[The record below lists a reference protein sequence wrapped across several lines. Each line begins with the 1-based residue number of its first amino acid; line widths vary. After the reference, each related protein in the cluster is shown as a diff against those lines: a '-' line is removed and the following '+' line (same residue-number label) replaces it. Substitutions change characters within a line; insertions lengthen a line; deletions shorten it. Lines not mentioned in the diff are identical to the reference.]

1 MLGNAIKYTP
11 AEGDIQVGCQY
22 TGDNLVLTVKDNGIG
37 IDTEDLRRVFE
48 KFQRGSNDEVQ
59 SEIGSGIGLFTARE
73 IARRH
78 GGDIELISKLG
89 EGSTFLVRIPHIET
103 RAAALTSVEEA

>member
-1 MLGNAIKYTP
+1 DKLAVIFNNLLGNAIKYTP
-11 AEGDIQVGCQY
+11 AGGDVQVGCQY
-22 TGDNLVLTVKDNGIG
+22 TGECVLFTFKDNGIG
-37 IDTEDLRRVFE
+37 IDTEDRRRVFE
-48 KFQRGSNDEVQ
+48 KFQRGSNEEVQ

-89 EGSTFLVRIPHIET
+89 EGSTF
-103 RAAALTSVEEA
+103 

>member
-1 MLGNAIKYTP
+1 
-11 AEGDIQVGCQY
+11 
-22 TGDNLVLTVKDNGIG
+22 
-37 IDTEDLRRVFE
+37 
-48 KFQRGSNDEVQ
+48 
-59 SEIGSGIGLFTARE
+59 LFTARE

-103 RAAALTSVEEA
+103 RAAALTSAEEA